1 MNLLNLLTVTV
12 CLATLTPCAVHAQHT
27 VDLWRGDSLVIGW
40 YDASLSMDSSY
51 MVTLDN
57 AYNEFRNDTT
67 VVRIFWDPTMSR
79 IASEM
84 RTSGDSVHYAY
95 YYRSGQL
102 MRRNIESRTNLTWLF
117 TEDFHPNGQLCSRSW
132 PSLDTLQTLTRYYAN
147 GRKEIQGWWCAGRAF
162 NDWTEWYEDGQVKL
176 EAHYEPWPIV
186 EPPYRMSLPI
196 GEWRYYKPNGDLEK
210 IEVYDDGKLKETR
223 AK

>member
-1 MNLLNLLTVTV
+1 MKTIGIHKIGSFVLIV
-12 CLATLTPCAVHAQHT
+12 CLCCSGSRAFSQHQPASDAVIQDQANFRFVHHGILANLIPGRYVMTATRFSFFP
-27 VDLWRGDSLVIGW
+27 
-40 YDASLSMDSSY
+40 
-51 MVTLDN
+51 
-57 AYNEFRNDTT
+57 
-67 VVRIFWDPTMSR
+67 
-79 IASEM
+79 
-84 RTSGDSVHYAY
+84 
-95 YYRSGQL
+95 
-102 MRRNIESRTNLTWLF
+102 
-117 TEDFHPNGQLCSRSW
+117 SRSW